1 MKNFVT
7 ICLFPE
13 VNFGTVY
20 SSNFPCHARLR
31 SSCLFAAAARTAES
45 ERNSAIS
52 RIADLEEE
60 LKFAKSSADE
70 LKKVQDELKSLEAA
84 GQAHD
89 EDLTAL
95 LEPVVTNRSGK
106 ITQNLS

>member
-1 MKNFVT
+1 MLCSTKK
-7 ICLFPE
+7 
-13 VNFGTVY
+13 
-20 SSNFPCHARLR
+20 
-31 SSCLFAAAARTAES
+31 SSCLFVAAARTAES

-60 LKFAKSSADE
+60 LKFAKSSTDE
-70 LKKVQDELKSLEAA
+70 LNRVQDELKSLEAA

-95 LEPVVTNRSGK
+95 LEPIVTNLSGK
-106 ITQNLS
+106 ITRNLS